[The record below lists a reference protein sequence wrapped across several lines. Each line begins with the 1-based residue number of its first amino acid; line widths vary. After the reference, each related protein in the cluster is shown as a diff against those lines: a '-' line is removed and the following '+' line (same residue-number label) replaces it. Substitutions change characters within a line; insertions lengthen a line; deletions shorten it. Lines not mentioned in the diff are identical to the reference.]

1 MTTTVYDTDGANF
14 PISSTATVADAPLT
28 LKYKYPV
35 SATAGIP
42 FTDPLIAFTD
52 ADPNGTA
59 ADYTSTIAWGDGQTS
74 AGTISGSASAFYV
87 NGTHTYAQGG
97 TYTAVV
103 TATDY
108 GGSSVSAST
117 QITAG
122 GITASGVDLNYTANL
137 ASGNLDVANFTDSDG
152 NGNSSMY
159 TATIHWGDGTSSSG
173 MVSGG
178 FKVFGNHTYA
188 QQGYYTITTAIVNG
202 DGATATATSNAN
214 VERGVMTAT
223 SQLPTSSVSSLT
235 FSGNVA
241 SVSDTDGDRTI
252 GDYKASIAWG
262 DGSSSAGTIS
272 CNGTVYVSGSHS
284 YAASG
289 SYPVTV
295 TITKIDSS
303 LATING
309 TLTMS
314 PGSGPLTITTSSNL
328 AGVKGTSFNG
338 VVATFVDSD
347 NNTNPYMY
355 SATLVWGDGSSG
367 TNGTIAY
374 SSANHDFTITG
385 SHIYAEAGTYTI
397 GITLHD
403 NDGASAGTG
412 VSITIGDAALTATAH
427 NLSATAGVPLS
438 AVTAATFSDVDTSAP
453 ITDYSASI
461 NWGDNTPATAGSISG
476 SGGSYTVTGG
486 HLYAAV
492 GNYTAV
498 VTVTD
503 AAGDI
508 ATASDTVTASAP
520 ASTLSVSPVSGT
532 EGATF
537 SGNVAT
543 FTPASGISGHTFV
556 ATLGWG
562 DGGVTYGTLTS
573 NGQGGYTISGTHTY
587 AEETSSNNPET
598 LTVTVLTRRPAWWR
612 REAPSVT
619 IADAALS
626 ATGQNVTAWIHQT
639 TGSIAV
645 ATFTDANTAAPVSD
659 FTASVN
665 WGDGSGTSP
674 ATVEPTPGGAQGQF
688 TVLAAHTYASTGN
701 FTIQTSITDVGSS
714 VANPTSTAT
723 VATPTTGSVAATAGS
738 LSRAWWRASTPT
750 RPTRS
755 RRHHLG

>member
-1 MTTTVYDTDGANF
+1 MISATAQVTPVTLVGRGVVYQAPLGTYSDVVGTFTDANLQAVPGGFVSTIQWGDGSTSAGIVAGRNGQFTVNGSHSYTKNAAYTVAVSVADSGGGSTSFTSTLYVGVTPPPSAGALVGEDPPINAVEGTQFSGPIGSFTDSDGNQNPALYSATINWGDNTQSAATITGTNPFTVSGAHTYLRAGSYAVTTTVYDTDGANF

-42 FTDPLIAFTD
+42 FTDPLIGFTD

-188 QQGYYTITTAIVNG
+188 QQGYYTITTAIVDG

-214 VERGVMTAT
+214 VERGLMTAT

-367 TNGTIAY
+367 TSGTIAY

-438 AVTAATFSDVDTSAP
+438 AVTAATFSDVDTSASDHRLQRLDQLGRQYARHRR
-453 ITDYSASI
+453 IDQRQRRLVY
-461 NWGDNTPATAGSISG
+461 
-476 SGGSYTVTGG
+476 G
-486 HLYAAV
+486 H
-492 GNYTAV
+492 
-498 VTVTD
+498 
-503 AAGDI
+503 
-508 ATASDTVTASAP
+508 
-520 ASTLSVSPVSGT
+520 
-532 EGATF
+532 
-537 SGNVAT
+537 
-543 FTPASGISGHTFV
+543 
-556 ATLGWG
+556 
-562 DGGVTYGTLTS
+562 
-573 NGQGGYTISGTHTY
+573 
-587 AEETSSNNPET
+587 
-598 LTVTVLTRRPAWWR
+598 RRPSLR
-612 REAPSVT
+612 RRRQLHGVGHGDRRRRQYRHGVGHGHRQRARL
-619 IADAALS
+619 DAL
-626 ATGQNVTAWIHQT
+626 GQPRLRQ
-639 TGSIAV
+639 
-645 ATFTDANTAAPVSD
+645 
-659 FTASVN
+659 
-665 WGDGSGTSP
+665 
-674 ATVEPTPGGAQGQF
+674 
-688 TVLAAHTYASTGN
+688 
-701 FTIQTSITDVGSS
+701 
-714 VANPTSTAT
+714 
-723 VATPTTGSVAATAGS
+723 
-738 LSRAWWRASTPT
+738 
-750 RPTRS
+750 
-755 RRHHLG
+755 RRRGL